1 MGKRSY
7 FYTFIMMAW
16 IFLGIFLSEKIFG
29 DDKFAEV
36 VLVICLA
43 SVALVLSFVMEYA
56 IRGIGIKKDK

>member
-7 FYTFIMMAW
+7 FYAFIMIAW

-29 DDKFAEV
+29 KDTLAEV

-43 SVALVLSFVMEYA
+43 SIALFISFGIEYF
-56 IRGIGIKKDK
+56 IRGLGIQKNK